1 MESFDYKSPVRIRFG
16 NGELHELGA
25 EIGRLGCRRVL
36 LVFNKGPFREN
47 GLYEEVRANIAAKGI
62 AVLGMGDIDSN
73 PRLASV
79 REGAQACRR
88 EKADGVVAVG
98 GGSAM
103 DCSKVIAAAALS
115 PRDPWEHIW
124 GPKAPFV
131 ESLPTVF
138 VPTIAATGT
147 ETNPWAV
154 IFDEENRWKN
164 AVTAGCLYAKLVLA
178 DPQAMRTVPP
188 RLTVWGAMDILS
200 HTFEFYFN
208 GYHRS
213 IFQNRFSEAIIHSVM
228 ECLDILSGDPQDLR
242 ARGELWWASVMAWGG
257 LTWLGREAPDMACH
271 DLAEGFVPFYDTH
284 HGATLGAITP
294 RWMRFLVERGG
305 GRSRRSSP
313 ASRRPSSAC
322 APPIR
327 PPPPARAWKPT
338 SLAEE
343 GRRPG
348 QPGGADR
355 ARRCPRASWPGSSK
369 RPTGIWDVLWAG
381 FCRSARRRPC
391 RYCGSL
397 AARCKGAQ
405 GGSGE

>member
-1 MESFDYKSPVRIRFG
+1 MDCTKVIS
-16 NGELHELGA
+16 A
-25 EIGRLGCRRVL
+25 
-36 LVFNKGPFREN
+36 
-47 GLYEEVRANIAAKGI
+47 AAK
-62 AVLGMGDIDSN
+62 
-73 PRLASV
+73 
-79 REGAQACRR
+79 
-88 EKADGVVAVG
+88 
-98 GGSAM
+98 
-103 DCSKVIAAAALS
+103 S

-164 AVTAGCLYAKLVLA
+164 AVNADCLYTKLVLA

-228 ECLDILSGDPQDLR
+228 ECLDILNADPQDLR

-305 GRSRRSSP
+305 GKIEEIFSRFAQTIFGLRVADP
-313 ASRRPSSAC
+313 AA
-322 APPIR
+322 
-327 PPPPARAWKPT
+327 
-338 SLAEE
+338 
-343 GRRPG
+343 
-348 QPGGADR
+348 
-355 ARRCPRASWPGSSK
+355 
-369 RPTGIWDVLWAG
+369 
-381 FCRSARRRPC
+381 
-391 RYCGSL
+391 
-397 AARCKGAQ
+397 AARQGVEAYVRWLKKAGAPDSLVELT
-405 GGSGE
+405 GAPVTEGELARIIEKTYRDLGRTVGRLLPLRQEEALSILRESCRPL